1 MREFDTAIDPAL
13 LTGLRDLAAG
23 DRGFLDDLYA
33 IYLEQADDVTAILRR
48 ALAEG
53 DRAQFSA
60 AAHRLGSA
68 SLNVGALFVAG
79 VCHSIEAAMSD
90 CSARPSPSQIE
101 AVEKE
106 LDRVIAAVATLAV
119 A

>member
-1 MREFDTAIDPAL
+1 MRVFDTAIDPDL

-23 DRGFLDDLYA
+23 DRAFLDDLYA
-33 IYLEQADDVTAILRR
+33 IYLDQADDIIAILRH
-48 ALAEG
+48 ALAYG
-53 DRAQFSA
+53 DRAHFSA
-60 AAHRLGSA
+60 AAHRLASA

-90 CSARPSPSQIE
+90 RSARPSASQVE

-106 LDRVIAAVATLAV
+106 LDRVVSAVATLAV